1 MGLCPSG
8 ALAVRQEASPTSSS
22 RQYKG
27 ITQGPLRLRL
37 HVLPTQLARPP
48 GRASGTHCTQM
59 LRALVPNTR
68 ATHVRGL
75 ALSCVS
81 VRSLLLAGGDLTMKQ
96 SPLLTFESSAFPP
109 MAGEDRETN
118 AGIFGKALALWIAEQ
133 LRTARFMT
141 GDVIAEDFGWCVPVE
156 SKPNSLYVACAS
168 TDENADRWSVFAFAE
183 AGMLTRLLGN
193 DRRVESV
200 AALFT
205 AVQRCLAS
213 APGIRELREEPFRDA
228 EDRER

>member
-75 ALSCVS
+75 APSCVS
-81 VRSLLLAGGDLTMKQ
+81 VRSLLLAGGDLPRDQRRNLREGSGVVDCRTT
-96 SPLLTFESSAFPP
+96 SHRPLHDGRCYRRGFRLVRP
-109 MAGEDRETN
+109 GRIETQ
-118 AGIFGKALALWIAEQ
+118 LALRGMCEHRRERRSMERFCVRRGWHVDP
-133 LRTARFMT
+133 TARQRQACRIRSRIVYGCAAVSRIST
-141 GDVIAEDFGWCVPVE
+141 GHP
-156 SKPNSLYVACAS
+156 
-168 TDENADRWSVFAFAE
+168 
-183 AGMLTRLLGN
+183 
-193 DRRVESV
+193 
-200 AALFT
+200 
-205 AVQRCLAS
+205 
-213 APGIRELREEPFRDA
+213 
-228 EDRER
+228 

>member
-8 ALAVRQEASPTSSS
+8 ALAVRQELPPTPSS
-22 RQYKG
+22 RQHKG

-37 HVLPTQLARPP
+37 HVLPTRLARLP
-48 GRASGTHCTQM
+48 GRASGVHCTQT

-81 VRSLLLAGGDLTMKQ
+81 VRSLLL
-96 SPLLTFESSAFPP
+96 
-109 MAGEDRETN
+109 AGEDRETN